1 MDEKKW
7 YHSKT
12 MWINII
18 AIIALIAQ
26 SVWGFVLDAE
36 DQLALLGIINLI
48 LRLFTGIPISG
59 VKKS

>member
-1 MDEKKW
+1 MKKW

-18 AIIALIAQ
+18 AVLALLVQ
-26 SVWGFVLDAE
+26 SQWGFLLDAE

-48 LRLFTGIPISG
+48 LRIFTGIPISKAG
-59 VKKS
+59 Q